1 MGKAGAVKLLGRVT
15 LAPFL
20 LGADV
25 GKRFHYG
32 GQAVI
37 EGVMM
42 RGRSSVAVA
51 VRRGDGE
58 IALRREPLAALFSGR
73 GREIPFVRGPI
84 VLFETLILGV
94 KALFYSASV
103 ALEEVDESISP
114 RALWGIVGFGF
125 VLALGLFVALPLL
138 IVHFIDPY
146 VSAVASNTIDGVI
159 RLVVFLVYLRAIDL
173 LPDIRRVWA
182 YHGAEHKTINAY
194 EAGEELKVENVR
206 SYGTAHTRC
215 GTGFILIVLVIAIL
229 AHAFLGRP
237 PMWIRFLERLAILP
251 LIGAVSYEIIKIS
264 ADHTANWLVR
274 IILKP
279 GLALQS
285 MTTREPDDGQIEVA
299 ISALR
304 RVLDD
309 EVEVPGDLAEEAGPV
324 AGVAGGAGGVH
335 L

>member
-1 MGKAGAVKLLGRVT
+1 
-15 LAPFL
+15 
-20 LGADV
+20 V

-42 RGRSSVAVA
+42 RGRNSVAVA

-58 IALRREPLAALFSGR
+58 ITLKREPVGTLLSGR
-73 GREIPFVRGPI
+73 IRETPFVRGPV
-84 VLFETLILGV
+84 VLIETLILGI
-94 KALFYSASV
+94 KALYYSASV
-103 ALEEVDESISP
+103 ALEEIDESISP
-114 RALWGIVGFGF
+114 SSLWGIVAFGF
-125 VLALGLFVALPLL
+125 VLALGLFVGLPLL
-138 IVHFIDPY
+138 VVHFIDPY
-146 VSAVASNTIDGVI
+146 VSATASNTIDGLV
-159 RLVVFLVYLRAIDL
+159 RLAVFLVYLKAIDL
-173 LPDIRRVWA
+173 IPDIRRVWA

-194 EAGEELKVENVR
+194 EAGEELEVQSVR
-206 SYGTAHTRC
+206 PYGTAHMRC

-251 LIGAVSYEIIKIS
+251 AIGAVGYEVIKFS
-264 ADHTANWLVR
+264 ADHTANRLVR
-274 IILKP
+274 IALRP
-279 GLALQS
+279 GLILQS

-304 RVLDD
+304 EVIADD
-309 EVEVPGDLAEEAGPV
+309 VGSASDLAEEAAPV